1 MFAAVKAATASTL
14 FSGDLMAP
22 ADYKFMEFVTEY
34 GKSYGTVAEFK
45 FRSEQFKARHAE
57 IEAFNADSNNT
68 HVVGHNE
75 FSDFTQAEMKAR
87 NGYKHQEQ
95 QNVVTLDESVNA
107 ASVDWRSKGAVT
119 PVKNQGQCGS
129 CWAFSTTGSV
139 EAAYF
144 LKHGSLKSFSEQ
156 QLVDCAGGVYH
167 NNGCNGG
174 LMDYA
179 FQYIEKNPL
188 DLEADYR
195 YTARNGT
202 CKSSQHTGVA
212 TVAGYADVPH
222 TAAQLKAALNK
233 STVSVAIEADQMAFQ
248 SYRSGVITTGCGTK
262 LDHGVLAVGYGTLN
276 GQDYFLVK
284 NSWGASWGDQGY
296 VRIGQNNVCGIL
308 LSASYPHE

>member
-14 FSGDLMAP
+14 FSGNLMTP
-22 ADYKFMEFVTEY
+22 EDYKFMEFVTEY
-34 GKSYGTVAEFK
+34 GKSYGTVAEFQ
-45 FRSEQFKARHAE
+45 FRSAAFKKRHAE
-57 IEAFNADSNNT
+57 IEAFNADANNT

-75 FSDFTQAEMKAR
+75 FSDYTYAEMKAR

-95 QNVVTLDESVNA
+95 TNIVELDESSNA
-107 ASVDWRSKGAVT
+107 ATVDWRSKGAVT

-144 LKHGSLKSFSEQ
+144 LKHGTLKSFSEQ
-156 QLVDCAGGVYH
+156 QLVDCAGGIFH

-202 CKSSQHTGVA
+202 CKSNQHTGVA
-212 TVAGYADVPH
+212 TVAGYNDVSH
-222 TAAQLKAALNK
+222 T
-233 STVSVAIEADQMAFQ
+233 
-248 SYRSGVITTGCGTK
+248 
-262 LDHGVLAVGYGTLN
+262 
-276 GQDYFLVK
+276 
-284 NSWGASWGDQGY
+284 
-296 VRIGQNNVCGIL
+296 
-308 LSASYPHE
+308 